1 MLRSLRVDPKFIA
14 KAKAAV
20 QRSGF
25 LNQQRLAEDLGLTRS
40 TVSNFLNG
48 KPIDVKNFEE
58 ICRKLALDAKEI
70 AAPLEISAAPEPEAA
85 RSEPIVPQ
93 RDSQQDWGEA
103 PDVSVFYDRE
113 SETEMLTSWVG
124 QGCRLIAVLG
134 MGGMGKTALSV
145 KLARQVE
152 PEFDFVIW
160 RSLRNEPGILD
171 LLADL
176 IRFLSHQQEVDLPDS
191 VDGCIRRLIH
201 YLQQQ
206 RCLMILDN
214 VESVLQPGDRSGQY
228 QAGYEGYGHLLRV
241 VADTKHQSCL
251 LLTSREKPRGLA
263 QREGWDA
270 PVRSLQLD
278 GLDGAAGQAVIRH
291 QGWLNGSESEWQRL
305 VQHYAGNPLA
315 LKMVAV
321 EIKDSFGS
329 EIGGFLAYASRGS
342 LVFGDISDLLNRQV
356 ERLSEL
362 ELEVMRWL
370 AINREPVTVEELR
383 EDLGLSL
390 ESDELLTALGSLR
403 HRSLIEAAAG
413 GWTQQPVVME
423 FMGKELLLA
432 LVAELTAAELTGGSA
447 NLAKS
452 LLRRYALA
460 KATAKDYLRESQI
473 RLFVEPLIARAVEQ
487 LGTVQALEAVLRQGL
502 EQFRRSQISARYAVG
517 NILHLLHQI
526 GADLTGLD
534 LAGLQ
539 IWQAN
544 LANLRLHGANLA
556 RAQVARSTFAETFG
570 SVLSVAFS
578 PDGKWLAAGESNGTI
593 QIWEV
598 ATGCKQM
605 TLRQHR
611 SWVWAVVFA
620 PHPGDPEQQ
629 ILVSASDDYQI
640 KLWDLQTGD
649 CLRTLTGHQRSVNTL
664 ALSPDGQW
672 IASGSLD
679 TTIRLWNLRQPD
691 QPPRVLAGH
700 GQRVW
705 SVTFSPSGR
714 TLASASEDHTV
725 KLWDVASGECQQ
737 TFAKDAASNAIVGFS
752 PDGRLLAN
760 GDSEQTICLRQID
773 AAVGPGA
780 EVASE
785 PVCLRRLYG
794 HRDNVSALSFSLDG
808 RYLASSSYDQTA
820 KLWDLRTGQC
830 LRTLQ
835 GHRNRLWSVAFSP
848 DGTLLA
854 TGGDDRAVRL
864 WDGRTGQ
871 CTKALQ
877 GHTNAVLSLALVE
890 EHEGR
895 DRLLVSGHE
904 DEAIRIWNTRT
915 GELLRTL
922 RGHQDRVWSV
932 GFAPVALVRFL
943 GLHESEA
950 DPERIVIS
958 GSADRT
964 IKLWD
969 WRSGDCLKTLRGHK
983 SWVWSVVCSPC
994 GRYLASGSYDR
1005 TIKLWDLQKGDC
1017 FDSWTGERS
1026 DVTLT
1031 FSPNGELLASS
1042 GFDGCIKL
1050 WNTETRQLVRRSEG
1064 HRDSVWQA
1072 CFSADGQQLASA
1084 SYDQTLRLWDVN
1096 SGECLR
1102 VFTGHRAPVLAVAFA
1117 DKGRLISSSFDQ
1129 TVRVWDLETGECL
1142 QVMHGHSSHIPAVIS
1157 AGQETVFSG
1166 SFDETIRLWDLNSGE
1181 CLQML
1186 RVLRPYEQMN
1196 IAGLVGLTAAEM
1208 ENLRNLGA
1216 IEL

>member
-25 LNQQRLAEDLGLTRS
+25 LNQQRLAEDLGMARS

-48 KPIDVKNFEE
+48 KPIDAKNFEE
-58 ICRKLALDAKEI
+58 ICLKLALDTQEI
-70 AAPLEISAAPEPEAA
+70 AVPLELSPVSESEAT
-85 RSEPIVPQ
+85 RSEPIVLQ
-93 RDSQQDWGEA
+93 RNSQQDWGEA

-124 QGCRLIAVLG
+124 QGCRLITVLG
-134 MGGMGKTALSV
+134 MGGIGKTALSV
-145 KLARQVE
+145 KLARQVAQ
-152 PEFDFVIW
+152 EFNFVIW
-160 RSLRNEPGILD
+160 RDLRNQPAILD
-171 LLADL
+171 LLTDL
-176 IRFLSHQQEVDLPDS
+176 IQFLSDQQEVDVSDS
-191 VDGCIRRLIH
+191 VDNQIRHLIH

-206 RCLMILDN
+206 RCLIILDN

-228 QAGYEGYGHLLRV
+228 RTGYEGYGHLLRV

-263 QREGWDA
+263 QREGPDM
-270 PVRSLQLD
+270 PVRSLQLA
-278 GLDGAAGQAVIRH
+278 GLDAAAGQAVLRH

-315 LKMVAV
+315 LKIVAV
-321 EIKDSFGS
+321 EIKESFGS
-329 EIGGFLAYASRGS
+329 EVGGFLAYASRGS
-342 LVFGDISDLLNRQV
+342 LAFGDISDLLNQQM

-383 EDLGLSL
+383 EDLGLSF
-390 ESDELLTALGSLR
+390 ESGELLAALRSLR
-403 HRSLIEAAAG
+403 HRSLIETTAG
-413 GWTQQPVVME
+413 GLTQQPVVME
-423 FMGKELLLA
+423 FMSKELLLA
-432 LVAELTAAELTGGSA
+432 LSVELTGGFA

-502 EQFRRSQISARYAVG
+502 EQFRRSQIPARYAVG

-544 LANLRLHGANLA
+544 LANLRLHGVNLA
-556 RAQVARSTFAETFG
+556 QAQVARSTFAESFG

-605 TLRQHR
+605 TLLRHR
-611 SWVWAVVFA
+611 SWVWFVVFA
-620 PHPGDPEQQ
+620 PHPKHPEQQ

-640 KLWDLQTGD
+640 RLWDLQTGD
-649 CLRTLTGHQRSVNTL
+649 CLQILTGHRRSVNTL

-679 TTIRLWNLRQPD
+679 ATIRLWNLRQPD
-691 QPPRVLAGH
+691 QPPRILAGH
-700 GQRVW
+700 SQRVW
-705 SVTFSPSGR
+705 SVAFSPSGR

-737 TFAKDAASNAIVGFS
+737 SFAKDAASNAIVGFS

-760 GDSEQTICLRQID
+760 GGSEHTICLWQID
-773 AAVGPGA
+773 LAVGPGA

-785 PVCLRRLYG
+785 PVCLRRLQG
-794 HRDNVSALSFSLDG
+794 HRDNVSALSFSPDG

-830 LRTLQ
+830 LKTLQ

-854 TGGDDRAVRL
+854 TGGDDRTVRL

-871 CTKALQ
+871 CMKALQ

-904 DEAIRIWNTRT
+904 DEAIRIWNTHT

-932 GFAPVALVRFL
+932 GFAPVALMRCL
-943 GLHESEA
+943 GLDQSEA

-969 WRSGDCLKTLRGHK
+969 WRSGDCLKTFYGHT
-983 SWVWSVVCSPC
+983 SWIWSVVCSPC

-1005 TIKLWDLQKGDC
+1005 TIKLWDLQEGDC
-1017 FDSWTGERS
+1017 FDSWQGERS

-1031 FSPNGELLASS
+1031 FSPDGKRLASS

-1050 WNTETRQLVRRSEG
+1050 WNSETRQLVRRIQG
-1064 HRDSVWQA
+1064 HQDSVWQV
-1072 CFSADGQQLASA
+1072 CFSADGEQLASA

-1129 TVRVWDLETGECL
+1129 TVRVWDLQTGECL
-1142 QVMHGHSSHIPAVIS
+1142 QVMRGHSSHIPTVVS
-1157 AGQETVFSG
+1157 AGRETAFSG
-1166 SFDETIRLWDLNSGE
+1166 SFDETIRLWDLNSGK
-1181 CLQML
+1181 CLQTL